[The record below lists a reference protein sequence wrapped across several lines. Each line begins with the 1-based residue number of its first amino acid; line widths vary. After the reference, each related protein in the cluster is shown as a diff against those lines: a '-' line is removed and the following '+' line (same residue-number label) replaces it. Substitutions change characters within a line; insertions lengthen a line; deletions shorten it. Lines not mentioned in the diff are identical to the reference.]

1 MRIDR
6 ALLKYGYWPK
16 PGQSLAKALNFKLDI
31 LEYCEKSHLIER
43 EQYYLDLLK
52 PPPPSKLAGGEYE
65 NSVSK
70 TLIHFILY
78 FIMK

>member
-1 MRIDR
+1 LAKAGQSR
-6 ALLKYGYWPK
+6 PK
-16 PGQSLAKALNFKLDI
+16 PAKAGQSRPKPAKALNFKLDI

-52 PPPPSKLAGGEYE
+52 PPQQACWGEYE

-70 TLIHFILY
+70 T
-78 FIMK
+78 

>member
-16 PGQSLAKALNFKLDI
+16 PAKALNFKLDI

-52 PPPPSKLAGGEYE
+52 PPQQACWGEYE

-70 TLIHFILY
+70 T
-78 FIMK
+78 